1 MGSRYERYI
10 FHMCTMKIVAKLINF
25 EQIQPSKKQIL
36 ETILITQ
43 KKLINMKTIG
53 SVRVY
58 NRYRVFCEIASL
70 NNYIIIHY
78 L

>member
-1 MGSRYERYI
+1 
-10 FHMCTMKIVAKLINF
+10 
-25 EQIQPSKKQIL
+25 
-36 ETILITQ
+36 
-43 KKLINMKTIG
+43 MKTRG

-70 NNYIIIHY
+70 NIYIIIHY